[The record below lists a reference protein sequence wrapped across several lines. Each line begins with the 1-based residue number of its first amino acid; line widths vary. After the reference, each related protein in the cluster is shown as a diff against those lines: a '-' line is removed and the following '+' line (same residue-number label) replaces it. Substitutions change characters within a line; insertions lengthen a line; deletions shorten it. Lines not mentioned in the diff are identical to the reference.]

1 MKIWRLLVMVV
12 ALTCALSLYSSAC
25 GKERWAVKTL
35 TDRAVGS
42 IDRTA
47 KSATVPELGQ
57 LTAPSQSSLT
67 HSGQKRFGPVELTTY
82 RIDALLLGY
91 RHEADEDLH
100 LVLANP
106 DNPYETRIAE
116 IPAQDCV
123 GNQALGVALQKM
135 RDALISRFG
144 TPGAHTKRLAHPAR
158 VTIRGV
164 GFFDIKHPTPQDGV
178 APNGIEL
185 HPVLGLSLPAS

>member
-1 MKIWRLLVMVV
+1 MKIWRRLVMGVLV
-12 ALTCALSLYSSAC
+12 ICAFSIYSPAC
-25 GKERWAVKTL
+25 GTERWAVKTL
-35 TDRAVGS
+35 RDRAVGT

-47 KSATVPELGQ
+47 KSATVSELGQ
-57 LTAPSQSSLT
+57 LTAPSQSNLI

-82 RIDALLLGY
+82 RIDAVLLGY

-106 DNPYETRIAE
+106 DNPHDTMIAE
-116 IPAQDCV
+116 IPATDCV
-123 GNQALGVALQKM
+123 GNQALGVAPQKM
-135 RDALISRFG
+135 RDELIGRFG
-144 TPGAHTKRLAHPAR
+144 APGVHTKRLAHPVR
-158 VTIRGV
+158 VTIRGI
-164 GFFDIKHPTPQDGV
+164 GFFDIKHSTPQDGV